1 MKSILYIN
9 QNLKMV
15 EKITPLLDEGGY
27 KLISV
32 PDGASALK
40 LMESE
45 PVIFVMYD
53 VEAAL
58 RGGAGPF
65 LELKAKYPNLP
76 VVAVTPI
83 KKQGEA
89 FAEEIRR
96 KTKFD
101 VLDGETEK

>member
-1 MKSILYIN
+1 MKSVLYIN
-9 QNLKMV
+9 RNPEMT

-32 PDGASALK
+32 PDGASALE

-83 KKQGEA
+83 KKPGEA
-89 FAEEIRR
+89 FSEEIRR
-96 KTKFD
+96 RTKFD
-101 VLDGETEK
+101 VPDGETDK